1 MSGKGEKGKKRE
13 KGDKRGRK
21 EEKSDQ
27 AGAGVSK
34 MCRPTVE
41 LFGKEQK
48 PLLVLMG
55 LWNGLDLLKRL
66 SGIMNINRWTTPKLK
81 KLTNMQV
88 KEGQKLTLRCELLAG
103 GRQTK
108 IQWYQNGNKIVKN
121 DTRKIK
127 LKKKGA
133 LSELQLTKVTDSDV
147 GTYTCTAVNE
157 RGEDSQN
164 AIVQV
169 IKGKKRDL
177 LVINIA

>member
-1 MSGKGEKGKKRE
+1 MSGKGEKGKKKD

-21 EEKSDQ
+21 EEKSDY
-27 AGAGVSK
+27 AAT
-34 MCRPTVE
+34 PT
-41 LFGKEQK
+41 
-48 PLLVLMG
+48 
-55 LWNGLDLLKRL
+55 
-66 SGIMNINRWTTPKLK
+66 LK

-103 GRQTK
+103 GSKTK
-108 IQWYQNGNKIVKN
+108 IQWYHNGKKIVKN
-121 DTRKIK
+121 DTRNIK
-127 LKKKGA
+127 RKKKGA
-133 LSELQLTKVTDSDV
+133 LLELQLTKVTDSDV